1 MKIAVGDK
9 IGACDNCMEFWK
21 WNIIYSELNFC
32 PKCGHQLKEVEE

>member
-9 IGACDNCMEFWK
+9 IGACDNCMEFWVWSK
-21 WNIIYSELNFC
+21 YGYLNFC